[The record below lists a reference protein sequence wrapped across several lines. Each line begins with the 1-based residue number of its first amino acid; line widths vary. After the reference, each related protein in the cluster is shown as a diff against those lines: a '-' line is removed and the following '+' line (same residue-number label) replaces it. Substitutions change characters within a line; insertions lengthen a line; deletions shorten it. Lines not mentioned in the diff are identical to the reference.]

1 MKEKELK
8 TTKIEIR
15 LTQSEKDAL
24 RAFAEKR
31 HVTMSEAIKWLC
43 EEIFNPKD
51 EDNK

>member
-8 TTKIEIR
+8 TTKIEVR

-31 HVTMSEAIKWLC
+31 HVTMSEAIKW
-43 EEIFNPKD
+43 
-51 EDNK
+51 